1 MWCAVAVGALCWV
14 LRGARGPG
22 GVFAQDFGLRGI
34 LTANKLSKFRVSEL
48 GSGAAG
54 TIRAERAR
62 ARRSGAEAARNPS
75 CPAAFREARS
85 ASHRGVRG
93 VVPPGDMT
101 RRPRSSLEDRGRRC
115 LVEMS
120 GVEPESS
127 GTFPSLLRAQPAT
140 FFSAPAIT
148 QAIRRR
154 AQSLFDFPA
163 APVTG
168 PAS

>member
-14 LRGARGPG
+14 VRGTRGLG

-62 ARRSGAEAARNPS
+62 ARRSGAEASRNPS

-85 ASHRGVRG
+85 ASHRGSGGR
-93 VVPPGDMT
+93 PPGGYDEATPVLARGQGSPLSRGDVGSRT
-101 RRPRSSLEDRGRRC
+101 RVLRDLSKSS
-115 LVEMS
+115 
-120 GVEPESS
+120 
-127 GTFPSLLRAQPAT
+127 PS
-140 FFSAPAIT
+140 
-148 QAIRRR
+148 
-154 AQSLFDFPA
+154 A
-163 APVTG
+163 ACYVFLSPGDHAGNTPTGSVTV
-168 PAS
+168 